1 MKNKSFTV
9 ILILLIIIAVHA
21 VILYFVFKKDH
32 KETLPADAKETAQA
46 VERKGAEPEKKV
58 KKHENPLFGKF
69 FTYKNAVNGDIAGIP
84 DSKNATSGILVDLGT
99 RNVLWAKNPRKAVP
113 IASMTKM
120 MTVLLA
126 MEAIDNGAVTMETP
140 VKVTASSMKIGG
152 SQVYL
157 DTKETF
163 PMRELLKS
171 VAIKSANDSAQL
183 VAEHLGNGDV
193 AMFVENMNKRA
204 KELKFPNTRFFN
216 PHGLPEDNPE
226 RDNVSSP
233 EALAFLAE
241 HLLDYPQVV
250 QWASTWSEPFR
261 EKGDPHYQI
270 MTNHNHLVN
279 ECPGVDGMKTG
290 WIKRSGFCTTVTCKR
305 AGKRLVAVVTGFQ
318 SRKERDAFV
327 KKLLDWGY
335 RQNIKMPAGGA
346 VSEEKEDAPAA
357 AATVSEPAATPA
369 SKTSSAATSK
379 TSSSTSKKKKK

>member
-9 ILILLIIIAVHA
+9 ILILLIIIAIHA

-32 KETLPADAKETAQA
+32 KEVSSVSPEETSQA
-46 VERKGAEPEKKV
+46 AEKKNAESEKKN

-69 FTYKNAVNGDIAGIP
+69 FTYKNAVNGNIPAIP

-120 MTVLLA
+120 MTVLLT
-126 MEAIDNGAVTMETP
+126 MEAVDNGTITMDTSI
-140 VKVTASSMKIGG
+140 KVTAASMKIGG

-163 PMRELLKS
+163 PMKELLKS
-171 VAIKSANDSAQL
+171 VAIKSANDSAYL
-183 VAEHLGNGDV
+183 IAEQLGNGDV
-193 AMFVENMNKRA
+193 SMFVENMNKRA

-226 RDNVSSP
+226 HDNVSSP

-241 HLLDYPQVV
+241 HLLDYPQVM

-261 EKGDPHYQI
+261 EKNDPHYQV
-270 MTNHNHLVN
+270 MTNHNHLIN

-290 WIKRSGFCTTVTCKR
+290 WIKRSGFCITVTCKR

-335 RQNIKMPAGGA
+335 RQNIKTSSGNA
-346 VSEEKEDAPAA
+346 VSEEKEDAPSNAA
-357 AATVSEPAATPA
+357 SVSEPAKPA
-369 SKTSSAATSK
+369 AKTTSK
-379 TSSSTSKKKKK
+379 TAKKKKK

>member
-1 MKNKSFTV
+1 MKNKSLTV
-9 ILILLIIIAVHA
+9 ILILLVIIAIHA

-32 KETLPADAKETAQA
+32 KETPPVNPKETSQA
-46 VERKGAEPEKKV
+46 AEKKNAEAEKKT

-69 FTYKNAVNGDIAGIP
+69 FTYRNAVNGNIP
-84 DSKNATSGILVDLGT
+84 ALPESKNATSGILVDLGT

-120 MTVLLA
+120 MTILLTI
-126 MEAIDNGAVTMETP
+126 EAVDNGAITMDTP
-140 VKVTASSMKIGG
+140 IKVTGASMKIGG

-157 DTKETF
+157 DPKETF
-163 PMRELLKS
+163 PLKELLKS
-171 VAIKSANDSAQL
+171 VAIKSANDSAYL
-183 VAEHLGNGDV
+183 IAEYLGNGDV

-204 KELKFPNTRFFN
+204 RELKFPSTRFFN

-226 RDNVSSP
+226 HDNVSSP
-233 EALAFLAE
+233 EALAFLSE
-241 HLLDYPQVV
+241 HLLEYPQVM

-261 EKGDPHYQI
+261 EKGNPHYQI
-270 MTNHNHLVN
+270 MTNHNHLIN

-335 RQNIKMPAGGA
+335 RQNLKISAGSSASAGKDDEP
-346 VSEEKEDAPAA
+346 SAA
-357 AATVSEPAATPA
+357 ASVAEPPA
-369 SKTSSAATSK
+369 KTETKPVSKTTSK
-379 TSSSTSKKKKK
+379 TAKKKKK